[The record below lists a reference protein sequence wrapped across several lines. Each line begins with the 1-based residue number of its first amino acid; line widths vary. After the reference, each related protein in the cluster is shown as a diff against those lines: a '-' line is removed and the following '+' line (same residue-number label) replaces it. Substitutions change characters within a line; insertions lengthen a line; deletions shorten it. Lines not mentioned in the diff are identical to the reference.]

1 MIDQPLGASLDRDL
15 TTAPGRRAD
24 KEIENFISRR
34 DQQRRKE
41 EGERQE
47 EAWKESVRR
56 YEAARDAHLRQE
68 WCETSTT
75 QPRPSVT
82 GPLSK
87 LSWHITR
94 LRSRSIYRSFNPRI
108 PESVS
113 ATTEIYRKEHK
124 ATITEKLQNNHAATK
139 QPRKLFPQGPGDTRR
154 LDS

>member
-68 WCETSTT
+68 WCEYHTAQAVRHRTT
-75 QPRPSVT
+75 LEALVA
-82 GPLSK
+82 
-87 LSWHITR
+87 HH
-94 LRSRSIYRSFNPRI
+94 
-108 PESVS
+108 E
-113 ATTEIYRKEHK
+113 AE
-124 ATITEKLQNNHAATK
+124 TEKYLPKFQS
-139 QPRKLFPQGPGDTRR
+139 PDTRVGVR
-154 LDS
+154 NNGSIQKGA

>member
-15 TTAPGRRAD
+15 TTEPGRRAD

-68 WCETSTT
+68 CRGEVPHS
-75 QPRPSVT
+75 PGRPSQ
-82 GPLSK
+82 G
-87 LSWHITR
+87 H
-94 LRSRSIYRSFNPRI
+94 SRSSRGTSR
-108 PESVS
+108 
-113 ATTEIYRKEHK
+113 
-124 ATITEKLQNNHAATK
+124 
-139 QPRKLFPQGPGDTRR
+139 G
-154 LDS
+154 

>member
-24 KEIENFISRR
+24 KEIDNFISRR

-68 WCETSTT
+68 CAGPHS
-75 QPRPSVT
+75 PGPPSQ
-82 GPLSK
+82 G
-87 LSWHITR
+87 H
-94 LRSRSIYRSFNPRI
+94 SRSSRGTSRGSGREVFTEVSI
-108 PESVS
+108 PGYQSRCPQQRKY
-113 ATTEIYRKEHK
+113 TERGIR
-124 ATITEKLQNNHAATK
+124 
-139 QPRKLFPQGPGDTRR
+139 
-154 LDS
+154 

>member
-24 KEIENFISRR
+24 KEIDNFISRR

-68 WCETSTT
+68 WCGTT

-82 GPLSK
+82 GLLSK

-94 LRSRSIYRSFNPRI
+94 LRGREVFTEVSIPGYQSRCPQQRKY
-108 PESVS
+108 
-113 ATTEIYRKEHK
+113 TER
-124 ATITEKLQNNHAATK
+124 NM
-139 QPRKLFPQGPGDTRR
+139 R
-154 LDS
+154 